1 MNNTQIN
8 TNDTQATDSS
18 KQTYQTHTL
27 EPLGPW
33 AMPIGDCVT
42 SPENC

>member
-1 MNNTQIN
+1 MNDRPIN
-8 TNDTQATDSS
+8 TNDAPTLDSS
-18 KQTYQTHTL
+18 KKTYQTHTL

-33 AMPIGDCVT
+33 TISVGDCVT